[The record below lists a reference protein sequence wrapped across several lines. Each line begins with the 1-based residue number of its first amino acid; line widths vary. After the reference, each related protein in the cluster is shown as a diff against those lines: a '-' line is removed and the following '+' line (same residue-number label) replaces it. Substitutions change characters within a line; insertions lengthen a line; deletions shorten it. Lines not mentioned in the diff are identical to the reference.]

1 MSPDDL
7 ATLIRH
13 RLADL
18 GESPREFALRT
29 GRTQSRM
36 AYLAQGEHLT
46 AAAEFLTLLEDLGVH
61 LRVASK
67 RLDTW
72 S

>member
-1 MSPDDL
+1 MTPDDL

-29 GRTQSRM
+29 GRSRARM
-36 AYLAQGEHLT
+36 AYLAQGEHLAT
-46 AAAEFLTLLEDLGVH
+46 AAEFLTLLEDLGVH
-61 LRVASK
+61 LRVASNM
-67 RLDTW
+67 LDTHP
-72 S
+72 